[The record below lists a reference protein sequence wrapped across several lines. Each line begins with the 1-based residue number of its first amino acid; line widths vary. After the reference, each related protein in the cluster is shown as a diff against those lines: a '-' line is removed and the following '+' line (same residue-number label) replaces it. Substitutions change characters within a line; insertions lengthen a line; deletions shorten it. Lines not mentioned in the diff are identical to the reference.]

1 MAVLRAEY
9 INNKSREMVL
19 LDKWEAVVS
28 KYQLRRI
35 LLDGVEEVMSKV
47 FQVRISQIENIR
59 DAFDSAD
66 DKILIS
72 YSFSQL
78 L

>member
-1 MAVLRAEY
+1 
-9 INNKSREMVL
+9 MVL
-19 LDKWEAVVS
+19 LDKREAVVS

-59 DAFDSAD
+59 DAF
-66 DKILIS
+66 
-72 YSFSQL
+72 L
-78 L
+78 LKLSLMKRMTY